1 MPTITDWLM
10 VGITVV
16 YVIATI
22 FICVANIHSAKASQL
37 QLLEMKREYEENQRI
52 TLMPYFNNC
61 KCVEAVGEQG
71 EAACWLTKP
80 CTKDYLDA
88 TVFFQL
94 TNCGPGNAVDIS
106 YEWKGVEYSD
116 RDVSYV
122 ASLSAG
128 GARNLK
134 VKFYTRKPDCA
145 KRDTA
150 FIDITFWDLFGNQYL
165 QEVCI
170 NFIIDSDSLT
180 IRNNIPISRPKL
192 QQSSD

>member
-52 TLMPYFNNC
+52 TLMPYLNIC

-106 YEWKGVEYSD
+106 YDYNLAKKHLDNRFIEYHMEFFKSGLTRIIQLWLQD
-116 RDVSYV
+116 
-122 ASLSAG
+122 G
-128 GARNLK
+128 CK
-134 VKFYTRKPDCA
+134 ETPEEMFEIVKNEYRGREEIFA
-145 KRDTA
+145 
-150 FIDITFWDLFGNQYL
+150 
-165 QEVCI
+165 E
-170 NFIIDSDSLT
+170 
-180 IRNNIPISRPKL
+180 
-192 QQSSD
+192 